1 MATIHH
7 HPFNPSTVSLAP
19 GESAGYTHG
28 PDARYHN
35 ATVYVTAVPNVWR
48 YLPGA
53 PARTLAV
60 PEVRISAV
68 RVTVERTDYYLD
80 FHVFNRG
87 PTRVD
92 SYDMNITIIQP

>member
-7 HPFNPSTVSLAP
+7 HPFNPSSVTLAP

-28 PDARYHN
+28 PDDRYHN

-48 YLPGA
+48 YLPGE

-60 PEVRISAV
+60 PEVRISAYRAGV
-68 RVTVERTDYYLD
+68 DKVNYYLD
-80 FHVFNRG
+80 FTVFNRG
-87 PTRVD
+87 PTIVH